1 MKQPELQ
8 LNDVCVYHDSR
19 RLCQIST
26 TVSAGSILTITGPS
40 GTGKSSLLAA
50 LAGLLPPVMRMS
62 GQILLGKRDISA
74 MPAHERQLGMLFQ
87 DPLLFEHMTV
97 AQNIAFGMP
106 AEAGRDKASLVRR
119 MLKDV
124 GLEGFCD
131 KPVQTL
137 SGGQQARVAL
147 LRTLAS
153 RPAALLLDE
162 PFSKLDSATRYKTR
176 EWVFD
181 QIRSYQLPAVLV
193 THDEQ
198 DSHSAGGQIIGI

>member
-1 MKQPELQ
+1 
-8 LNDVCVYHDSR
+8 
-19 RLCQIST
+19 
-26 TVSAGSILTITGPS
+26 
-40 GTGKSSLLAA
+40 
-50 LAGLLPPVMRMS
+50 
-62 GQILLGKRDISA
+62 
-74 MPAHERQLGMLFQ
+74 MLFQ

-106 AEAGRDKASLVRR
+106 AGSGRDKATTVRR
-119 MLKDV
+119 MLGDV

-153 RPAALLLDE
+153 RPLGLLLDE
-162 PFSKLDSATRYKTR
+162 PFSKLDSVTRHQTR
-176 EWVFD
+176 EWVFE
-181 QIRSYQLPAVLV
+181 QIRAHQLPAILV

-198 DSHSAGGQIIGI
+198 DCQAAGGQIIGI